1 MKVKFSDVFLPTGRQ
16 ENPTHKTVSFN
27 MRDVFLPK
35 IVRSDPKV
43 RIAAIPREKNIEL
56 LKNVAKNDS
65 DPEVRRSALK
75 RLQKLTSYCD
85 TLNSRGH
92 GSAPK

>member
-1 MKVKFSDVFLPTGRQ
+1 M
-16 ENPTHKTVSFN
+16 SFN
-27 MRDVFLPK
+27 IRDIFLPK

-43 RIAAIPREKNIEL
+43 RITAIQREKNIKL

-75 RLQKLTSYCD
+75 RLQKLTSY
-85 TLNSRGH
+85 
-92 GSAPK
+92 